1 VIVTFEIAK
10 EIGEAMLDAS
20 ESTKIKG
27 VGHSVILLNDL
38 GIAVSVETDDLL
50 YHDSYTVVASV
61 VT

>member
-1 VIVTFEIAK
+1 MIVTFEIAK

-20 ESTKIKG
+20 EETKTKG

-61 VT
+61 VI